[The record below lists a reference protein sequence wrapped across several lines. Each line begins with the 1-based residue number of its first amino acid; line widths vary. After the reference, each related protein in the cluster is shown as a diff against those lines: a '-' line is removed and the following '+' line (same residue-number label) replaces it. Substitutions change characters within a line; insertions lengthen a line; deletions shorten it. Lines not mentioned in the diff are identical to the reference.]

1 MSVKLKSPPE
11 KKHNVV
17 LKSTLASNITSV
29 VEILLRNNTKKLD
42 LSDNNNIINMTFLL
56 ASSKTKPCV

>member
-42 LSDNNNIINMTFLL
+42 LSDNNIINMTFLL